1 MKNSFASFLLFATP
15 FVLSCGGTAESTRT
29 SAQAA
34 QATQPTQ
41 PTQPTAASGAS
52 TAGKGD
58 CILSYQRKLDE
69 LLPLSVIKKHH
80 VGDMP
85 DAELEY
91 RKSEPEK
98 DASYDKYMYSWPG
111 DRTFTM
117 EMGGRKTTSPIQNE
131 AGVMWVGSTL
141 FTISGKATP
150 LENFKAFYRNPTQ
163 EEMDKAFKIAEER
176 IKSDPKYSKEQAD
189 TATDL
194 AKGLS
199 AREKFEDIAGIGD
212 AASFNKEE
220 NYLTVLVG
228 ATLFQIIA
236 GVSKDNAV
244 NLEFAKKLATE
255 VLAKC
260 D

>member
-1 MKNSFASFLLFATP
+1 
-15 FVLSCGGTAESTRT
+15 
-29 SAQAA
+29 
-34 QATQPTQ
+34 
-41 PTQPTAASGAS
+41 
-52 TAGKGD
+52 
-58 CILSYQRKLDE
+58 
-69 LLPLSVIKKHH
+69 
-80 VGDMP
+80 
-85 DAELEY
+85 
-91 RKSEPEK
+91 
-98 DASYDKYMYSWPG
+98 
-111 DRTFTM
+111 
-117 EMGGRKTTSPIQNE
+117 
-131 AGVMWVGSTL
+131 VGSTL

-244 NLEFAKKLATE
+244 NLELAKKLATE